1 MKKVITMLL
10 ACAVVLSAAVIFG
23 GCDNK
28 EYPVTIANY
37 TIDAQP
43 ENVVVLDAATA
54 DIISYMGYD
63 SKLAGRSDSVNQEKL
78 SAAPSVGSASN
89 PDVNA
94 IMQTGAEIVFAGEE
108 LTGGTKN
115 KLEDAGIKVIKMQQ
129 VNSSN
134 DVETNYI
141 TLGKILGGNESG
153 KKKGMDT
160 YAKLIDEMEKL
171 KKSIEGFSGSGAL
184 DTICYLYYENDGLKM
199 MTSGTYGNILMGYTN
214 CVNVAV
220 NIDQTEADVQT
231 LQVANPK
238 FIFYSDD
245 AALNAINSDSVLSK
259 LDAIKSG
266 KLLQIPI
273 ENMRRPGF
281 TAIDTLTLMINFIY
295 NGQIAATPDE
305 VTPSQAATELATTKP
320 STTKPSTTEP
330 TTQAAS
336 EPQETTVPATTP
348 AAESVASKYKIN
360 IKDLSLKKENENDNV
375 KAMQKRLFDLGY
387 IDDKENVTGYY
398 GEITE
403 QAVKDFQKKNGI
415 KVSGTANNETLKAMF
430 LSDAK
435 KAN

>member
-1 MKKVITMLL
+1 MKKVITLLL
-10 ACAVVLSAAVIFG
+10 AGAIMLSAAVLFG
-23 GCDNK
+23 GCDSK

-63 SKLAGRSDSVNQEKL
+63 RKLAGRSDSVNQEKL

-89 PDVNA
+89 PDVNS
-94 IMQTGAEIVFAGEE
+94 ILQTGAEIVFAGEE

-129 VNSSN
+129 ANSSS

-153 KKKGMDT
+153 KKEGMDA
-160 YAKLIDEMEKL
+160 YAKLVDEMEKL

-184 DTICYLYYENDGLKM
+184 DTICYLYYEDNGLKM

-220 NIDQTEADVQT
+220 NIEQTEADVKI

-245 AALNAINSDSVLSK
+245 AALNAINSDKVLSK
-259 LDAIKSG
+259 LEAVKGG

-295 NGQIAATPDE
+295 NGQITATPDGAE
-305 VTPSQAATELATTKP
+305 PSQAATE
-320 STTKPSTTEP
+320 SVTTKPSTTEP
-330 TTQAAS
+330 ATQAAS

-348 AAESVASKYKIN
+348 AAESVASKYKIKL
-360 IKDLSLKKENENDNV
+360 KDLSLKKEDENDNV

-387 IDDKENVTGYY
+387 IDDNENVTGYY
-398 GEITE
+398 GNITE

-415 KVSGTANNETLKAMF
+415 KVSGIANNATLKAMF

-435 KAN
+435 KA